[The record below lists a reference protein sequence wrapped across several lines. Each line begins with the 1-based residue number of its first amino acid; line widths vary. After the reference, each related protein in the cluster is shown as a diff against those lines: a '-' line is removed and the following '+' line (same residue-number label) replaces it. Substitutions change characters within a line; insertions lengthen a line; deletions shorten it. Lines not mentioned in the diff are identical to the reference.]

1 MSHPYRKITTI
12 IFAALFC
19 ISTIPQSTAQSQT
32 GSVDHFAFGVEY
44 DWTNMNQD
52 FESMT
57 GLPLDDILGDIMQS
71 ADDAGIELILLE
83 ELTGTSSM
91 VIDQYQD
98 GTQML
103 TYADGTESIEV
114 TKHVTELTVRHG
126 SIADLAVITEWS
138 DARAGWDLTISMGS
152 EGVFNVDAYYVEY
165 RDAEG
170 LIYGHDIDMSLD
182 TEQSIYF
189 NLQGIV
195 EADDSEHVLP
205 LNIQMDM
212 GVDYSVNDAQSSVR
226 YLEPSTL
233 YQELTM
239 LEGGDELEWGLGE
252 NDDYVYWNTFD
263 GDEYVCSWTYGD
275 SGNYYYYSGEG
286 WLCNEIIEVNWTTMD
301 QSETVCEW
309 NYDYYLF
316 ECHDGSYDSDQGHD
330 DHDDHHDDHGD
341 DEDSDIHWV
350 EYGHCDWEGTGESD
364 TKWWCSEDTDVTD
377 GYDDWWYYCED
388 HTDSYGYWYCT
399 DDYGQSEEHS
409 ESADNDRYTQDNDHD
424 DQGSGEVNPDCDDSY
439 WLYNYGTHVA
449 YSQQDV
455 IDGNAEDWFLLNEE
469 DHPDYNHPAYY
480 NIANHE
486 VLDCSENSHTGDWY
500 LVEPPEDYDHE
511 YFMWCEEYS
520 DTQIYACTNSFADY
534 AQYDYSWSQILN
546 STHYVDDTSPP
557 NFFYYRSWNY
567 PYCEYYEDENE
578 YACTSYFGYDEDYQN
593 SLTWTHY
600 QDGTSP
606 LGGEVWD
613 QVESHTGTFSTTT
626 GFEFDLSG
634 LPAEEMGLPSGKWD
648 VSASDSAFDSG
659 SFDGDMDCEIEIEL
673 YSGMQTILTDG
684 DEIEVMQ
691 AHTTPLP
698 FGMECHLMHLFE
710 HTFEGTEGA
719 TTLDDMISDSTEE
732 IEETMDG
739 SDDSYA
745 DSDNMEM
752 WLNSRGGEVEVEI
765 QAFNLEPNEEYEIS
779 ISLKD
784 SDGITQNSDSFVVY
798 SSYYGNAYEWTYL
811 DTDEWGD
818 HCVTA
823 QLRLA
828 RSGGSVPLDTVE
840 SCVEV
845 PQEVEPSELIETIVD
860 GFSESTLENVMENFA
875 DNLEYRLDKYETDFP
890 YDDGDMFVLWD
901 PANNMVVGFQL
912 VVREESSQMWHTLV
926 GPESDS
932 YSEAPRGISMT
943 YFSGMQ
949 AIAQEADI
957 EDDTSLTDLV
967 DLTEHNDD
975 IITDAIQESI
985 ADYGPE
991 AGGPGSVSGDED
1003 ADDSGLL
1010 PFISPA
1016 FTIAI
1021 IAIAGLVASMRN
1033 RKD

>member
-1 MSHPYRKITTI
+1 MSHPYRKMTTI

-19 ISTIPQSTAQSQT
+19 ISTIPHSTAQSQT
-32 GSVDHFAFGVEY
+32 DSVDHFAFGVEY

-126 SIADLAVITEWS
+126 SIEDLAVITEWS

-330 DHDDHHDDHGD
+330 DHDDHHDD
-341 DEDSDIHWV
+341 
-350 EYGHCDWEGTGESD
+350 
-364 TKWWCSEDTDVTD
+364 
-377 GYDDWWYYCED
+377 
-388 HTDSYGYWYCT
+388 
-399 DDYGQSEEHS
+399 
-409 ESADNDRYTQDNDHD
+409 
-424 DQGSGEVNPDCDDSY
+424 QGSDEVNPGCDDSY

-469 DHPDYNHPAYY
+469 DYPDYNHPAYY

-578 YACTSYFGYDEDYQN
+578 YACTSYFGHDEEYQN

-648 VSASDSAFDSG
+648 VSASDSASDSG

-673 YSGMQTILTDG
+673 YPGMQTILTDG

-719 TTLDDMISDSTEE
+719 TTLDDMIFDSTEE

-752 WLNSRGGEVEVEI
+752 WLNSDGGEVEVEI

-779 ISLKD
+779 VSLKD
-784 SDGITQNSDSFVVY
+784 SDGITQDSDSFVVY

-967 DLTEHNDD
+967 DLTEHNDH

-1003 ADDSGLL
+1003 GDDSGLL